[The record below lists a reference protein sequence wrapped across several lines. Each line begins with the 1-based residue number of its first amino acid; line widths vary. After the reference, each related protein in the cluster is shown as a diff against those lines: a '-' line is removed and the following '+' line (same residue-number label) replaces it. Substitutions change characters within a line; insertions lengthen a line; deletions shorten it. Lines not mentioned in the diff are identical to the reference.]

1 MMKRPP
7 KMVCLKKATKN
18 TARHA
23 RAAASVRRL
32 YNQVDLNDFRV
43 KDESLARV
51 VLGHLPE
58 PPAPIALHS
67 QPFLPGTK

>member
-7 KMVCLKKATKN
+7 KIACGKKATKN

-23 RAAASVRRL
+23 RAAASARHL
-32 YNQVDLNDFRV
+32 YNQVDLNDVRV

-51 VLGHLPE
+51 V
-58 PPAPIALHS
+58 
-67 QPFLPGTK
+67 